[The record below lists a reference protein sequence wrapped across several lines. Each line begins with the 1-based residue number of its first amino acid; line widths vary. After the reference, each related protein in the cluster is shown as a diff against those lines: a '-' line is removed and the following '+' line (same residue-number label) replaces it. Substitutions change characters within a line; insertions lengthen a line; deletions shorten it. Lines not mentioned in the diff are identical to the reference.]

1 MTKGLKMKNIL
12 RTRWLIT
19 LMLIAGIQVA
29 NARSVVNQHRKT
41 ESCSG
46 GMVYLNMPNG
56 ADLKERPSDKSRTV
70 MKLYYRQ
77 YLCVVEDN
85 GVEPDRWVKV
95 KKVPLA
101 VEESEMTCESM
112 GLEKGCTTIKD
123 YPARWQ
129 VAKPRGGQC
138 RVKIFSNREEILV
151 RTKGVCATGWVRGR
165 EIVYF
170 AD

>member
-1 MTKGLKMKNIL
+1 MKNIL

-29 NARSVVNQHRKT
+29 NAHSVVNQHRKT
-41 ESCSG
+41 ESCS

-101 VEESEMTCESM
+101 IGKSEITCESV

-123 YPARWQ
+123 YPSRWQ
-129 VAKPRGGQC
+129 IAKPKGKEC
-138 RVKIFSNREEILV
+138 HVEAAIDEEMIFIKA
-151 RTKGVCATGWVRGR
+151 KGVCATGWVRGR
-165 EIVYF
+165 EILYF
-170 AD
+170 TN

>member
-1 MTKGLKMKNIL
+1 MKN
-12 RTRWLIT
+12 TPWPRWLLISLLIT
-19 LMLIAGIQVA
+19 GLQTA
-29 NARSVVNQHRKT
+29 NAWGVINQHQKA
-41 ESCSG
+41 EKCLN
-46 GMVYLNMPNG
+46 MVYLNTPNG

-70 MKLYYRQ
+70 MKLQYMQ
-77 YLCVVEDN
+77 YLCVIKD
-85 GVEPDRWVKV
+85 GDVEPERWVKV
-95 KKVPLA
+95 RKAPLM
-101 VEESEMTCESM
+101 VKEGEITCEAM

-129 VAKPRGGQC
+129 VEKPRGGQC
-138 RVKIFSNREEILV
+138 RAKIFSNREEILV

>member
-1 MTKGLKMKNIL
+1 MKNIL

-29 NARSVVNQHRKT
+29 NAHSVVNQHRKT
-41 ESCSG
+41 ESCS

-85 GVEPDRWVKV
+85 GVDPDRWIKV

-101 VEESEMTCESM
+101 IGKSEITCESV

-123 YPARWQ
+123 YPSRWQ
-129 VAKPRGGQC
+129 IAKPKGKEC
-138 RVKIFSNREEILV
+138 HVEAAIDEEMIFIKA
-151 RTKGVCATGWVRGR
+151 KGVCATGWVRGR
-165 EIVYF
+165 EILYF
-170 AD
+170 TN